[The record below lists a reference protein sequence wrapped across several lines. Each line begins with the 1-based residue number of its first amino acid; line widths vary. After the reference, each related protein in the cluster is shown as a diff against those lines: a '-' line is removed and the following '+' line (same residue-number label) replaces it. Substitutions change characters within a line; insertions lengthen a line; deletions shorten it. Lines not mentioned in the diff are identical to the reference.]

1 MMRILVAT
9 DGSDASN
16 RAVELAARLTKELKG
31 HLKIIHVVT
40 LRDWSLDQL
49 HEYARWEH
57 VTSGEVLSAFS
68 EENLRIARQ
77 RAEVLGVTD
86 VESESLSESQIGE
99 VAGSIIDAA
108 RRDNVDMVIL
118 GKRGRGRFTGLLLG
132 SVSQKVVSVAPCPV
146 IVVP

>member
-1 MMRILVAT
+1 MRILVAT
-9 DGSDASN
+9 DGSDASD

-31 HLKIIHVVT
+31 HLKIIHIVT
-40 LRDWSLDQL
+40 LRDWSLNQL
-49 HEYARWEH
+49 NDYALWEH
-57 VTSGEVLSAFS
+57 VASGEVLSAFS
-68 EENLRIARQ
+68 EEKLRSARQ
-77 RAEVLGVTD
+77 RAEALGVTD
-86 VESESLSESQIGE
+86 VQSESLSESQVGE